1 MSIVWDYLTWRW
13 QVGLKNIVFPW
24 FSFQINSFFDRA
36 YWIVSRCMMRRQLLR
51 MSRNINSKKKIVW
64 YCKSPQIA
72 VSAKQWDVME
82 VMGAWWLGGHVL
94 YIDIGHNLTR
104 QHLYFSPVQTTGV
117 YKYILKLIS
126 FQSGRRILASLLG
139 YQSTLIVCF
148 CFYFVLVKVCMQ
160 QFHIL
165 IGVVCFSTLMGSF
178 YMGCIWHWTDGISL
192 KDKRWFSLSS
202 ASEIKGIRLEDTP
215 LPHLRH
221 PNRELVALLWLLSL

>member
-1 MSIVWDYLTWRW
+1 MLWAPSNGMLWRSW
-13 QVGLKNIVFPW
+13 GHGDW
-24 FSFQINSFFDRA
+24 
-36 YWIVSRCMMRRQLLR
+36 
-51 MSRNINSKKKIVW
+51 
-64 YCKSPQIA
+64 
-72 VSAKQWDVME
+72 
-82 VMGAWWLGGHVL
+82 GGHVL
-94 YIDIGHNLTR
+94 YIDIGQNLTR

-165 IGVVCFSTLMGSF
+165 IGVVCFPKLMGSF

-192 KDKRWFSLSS
+192 KDKRWFSLSMILFVLS
-202 ASEIKGIRLEDTP
+202 IRDNWHQAWRYAFT
-215 LPHLRH
+215 
-221 PNRELVALLWLLSL
+221 SLKQTESF